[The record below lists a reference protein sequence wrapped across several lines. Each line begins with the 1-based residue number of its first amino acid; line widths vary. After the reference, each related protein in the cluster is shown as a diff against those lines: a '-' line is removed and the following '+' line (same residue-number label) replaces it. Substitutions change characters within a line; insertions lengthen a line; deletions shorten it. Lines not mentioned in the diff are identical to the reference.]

1 MSGSS
6 IAKLVLYSIITPFDT
21 FQISYRV
28 VPYVIGCGDI
38 SANLLLSVIMFSGM
52 TMVSVKLPITRHETF
67 ISFSILT

>member
-38 SANLLLSVIMFSGM
+38 SIGQSVVIMFSGM